1 MQVLGGADPDETER
15 TLKLQLEEAEK
26 QVQFAD
32 KAHSEVAESYS
43 RLSGFVKAAEEQ
55 YRKKQADCMA
65 AQRGV
70 EDFIMRYNGSAEHVG
85 VLSKERLDMCFSPS
99 ADWNGKR
106 ELVRLADEEVK
117 WCQGQMEARRK
128 AMEAHRD
135 LQVMPLVQSGEDTNP
150 TAVLQEEMQKVQ
162 CALDELDKERLQ
174 VGGMLM
180 AHRRSVE
187 QMLSAGEEDTN
198 PTAVLQEEMQK
209 VQCALDELDKERLQV
224 GGMLMAHRRS
234 VEQMLSAGEELE
246 RRRKAYQDWKELNDI
261 LGNANGDKFRETAQC
276 FTLRFL
282 IRQANEQLRML
293 NHRYSLEQVR
303 DSLGIRVIDHD
314 RADEVRNIS
323 SLSGGETF
331 LISLALALG
340 LSSLSSRNI
349 PMCNL
354 FVDEGFGTLDS
365 NSLNMVIDALSSLQS
380 MQGKKVG
387 VISHTAEMR
396 ERIRTQIRV
405 VKVGSGGRSALE
417 IV

>member
-1 MQVLGGADPDETER
+1 MKENKEETAGAVQVYEAKLKAYMQVLGGADPDETER

-26 QVQFAD
+26 QVQLAD
-32 KAHSEVAESYS
+32 KAHNEMAESYS

-70 EDFIMRYNGSAEHVG
+70 EDFIMRYNESAEHVG
-85 VLSKERLDMCFSPS
+85 VLSKEWLDMCFSPS

-106 ELVRLADEEVK
+106 EQVRLADEEVK

-135 LQVMPLVQSGEDTNP
+135 LQVMPLEQSGEDTNP

-180 AHRRSVE
+180 AH
-187 QMLSAGEEDTN
+187 L
-198 PTAVLQEEMQK
+198 
-209 VQCALDELDKERLQV
+209 
-224 GGMLMAHRRS
+224 RS